1 MDTFDL
7 FFKKYAYKFPK
18 GYPDIN
24 DEADK
29 KLLFELIY
37 KIIPESEFK
46 TPVSEE
52 IENINTDEEHL
63 QENN

>member
-1 MDTFDL
+1 MDAFDL
-7 FFKKYAYKFPK
+7 FFKKFAYKFPK

-46 TPVSEE
+46 TPISEE
-52 IENINTDEEHL
+52 VENINNDEEHL